1 MQISNMGILLH
12 IRLYSLLLCENL
24 SQNVT
29 CYCFC
34 QPISFWC
41 IWNSDR
47 SRKGFYHTVLL
58 VLHAKSTFSLFSKLP
73 SILHIIPN
81 NIAGSLLPI
90 ASYHYGCEALPNM
103 SFSCPVSVSLRSF
116 PFGFLKKKR
125 YQKLSVFF
133 FYKPLHMKNFNWLF
147 NKSLFK
153 YFHSCSAWGSWLTMM
168 TMATFCRFS
177 PKTCRIAPPSS
188 WKSFSA
194 AITLSVAQYIFYLY
208 SETVL
213 HRKVQKELL

>member
-12 IRLYSLLLCENL
+12 IHLYSLLLCENL

-58 VLHAKSTFSLFSKLP
+58 VLHAKSTFSSFSKLP

-133 FYKPLHMKNFNWLF
+133 FITSLYTWKILTGFLTNPYLNIFTAAAPEDLDWLWWPWLPSADFHQKHAGSPHPLPGSHSAPQ
-147 NKSLFK
+147 SL
-153 YFHSCSAWGSWLTMM
+153 C
-168 TMATFCRFS
+168 
-177 PKTCRIAPPSS
+177 
-188 WKSFSA
+188 
-194 AITLSVAQYIFYLY
+194 Q
-208 SETVL
+208 
-213 HRKVQKELL
+213 